1 MNGPHFGDR
10 YGIISEL
17 LTSLNEAQVELLG
30 LSCSIHTISGVLSAD
45 QIQPAIEA
53 IQKCFEVPSIIKKET
68 TG

>member
-17 LTSLNEAQVELLG
+17 LKSLDEVQVELLG

-45 QIQPAIEA
+45 KIHPAIEA
-53 IQKCFEVPSIIKKET
+53 IQKCFDVPSVIKKET
-68 TG
+68 Q